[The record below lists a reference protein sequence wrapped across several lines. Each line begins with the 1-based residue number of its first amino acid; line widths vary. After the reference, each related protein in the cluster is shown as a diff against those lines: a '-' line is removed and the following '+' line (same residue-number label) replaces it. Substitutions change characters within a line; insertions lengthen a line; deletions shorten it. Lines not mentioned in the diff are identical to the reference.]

1 MSAEEKTDKIL
12 IGSSGFVQLGSAD
25 ELKSYS
31 GPAAFCS
38 ASPEQWKVRSGNY
51 MNDKAKVNSEG
62 PALLKIA
69 GADLFKSPKKM
80 THIMQ
85 RLAAPE
91 GFLPELQRSGEFYC
105 PRLIVVNC
113 MLPLYSHSIMG
124 SKDDGESAQFV
135 LYFVVDQDA
144 YDKMSS
150 SSAPAPYK
158 LLRSWLQADP
168 THEKDY
174 QNRGKLKAIPEIMN
188 LKEINLGMVLRKLV
202 EANSAKPFLT
212 GPKFHSFVKKDDY
225 LEVDVD
231 IHRYTYMARDTLSGL
246 LPEIPKMMIRFGM
259 VVEGRATNEL
269 PEQLLGGILMKVDPR
284 KAKLI

>member
-105 PRLIVVNC
+105 PRLIV
-113 MLPLYSHSIMG
+113 SIVC
-124 SKDDGESAQFV
+124 FRFIV
-135 LYFVVDQDA
+135 IRL
-144 YDKMSS
+144 
-150 SSAPAPYK
+150 
-158 LLRSWLQADP
+158 W
-168 THEKDY
+168 
-174 QNRGKLKAIPEIMN
+174 
-188 LKEINLGMVLRKLV
+188 
-202 EANSAKPFLT
+202 EA
-212 GPKFHSFVKKDDY
+212 
-225 LEVDVD
+225 
-231 IHRYTYMARDTLSGL
+231 
-246 LPEIPKMMIRFGM
+246 KMM
-259 VVEGRATNEL
+259 ENL
-269 PEQLLGGILMKVDPR
+269 HNLYCILW
-284 KAKLI
+284 